1 MIIHNRVRT
10 LNNPQT
16 PNQQADTNLSQI
28 PTTSSVHI
36 GLQQSRTPVS
46 IAPPEERG
54 LQRSETQ
61 APPHSPFKRQL
72 KGVEGELSSM
82 ELDNLEALLE
92 GAEDDNTLMDRLEAE
107 EGVIWNLEALL
118 EGAEDDYTLMDRL
131 EAEEGVTGNLEA
143 LLEGAE
149 HDHAFIANYP
159 EILGEEG
166 EVGVIE
172 DFQVMDR

>member
-1 MIIHNRVRT
+1 MCSICDKSFTLKHNLQKHIKRVHENFRPSHCHQCDKKFSTKYELKRHMIIHNRVRT

-54 LQRSETQ
+54 LQRSGTQ
-61 APPHSPFKRQL
+61 APPHSPCKLQL
-72 KGVEGELSSM
+72 EGVEGELSSM

-92 GAEDDNTLMDRLEAE
+92 GAEH
-107 EGVIWNLEALL
+107 
-118 EGAEDDYTLMDRL
+118 DY
-131 EAEEGVTGNLEA
+131 
-143 LLEGAE
+143 
-149 HDHAFIANYP
+149 AFMANYP

-172 DFQVMDR
+172 DFEVMDRLEAEER